1 MAHTYLS
8 FLLNGICMSSIWSEQ
23 FYMLLILSSMYDT
36 QLKLIATTKMKGEQK
51 EINKEKRKQEDEER
65 NLKNDIPNALTGFLL
80 NISIL
85 SPDWAN
91 LYGQH
96 VCIG

>member
-1 MAHTYLS
+1 
-8 FLLNGICMSSIWSEQ
+8 
-23 FYMLLILSSMYDT
+23 MYDT

-80 NISIL
+80 KHINPITRLGKFVWPACLHWIRFC
-85 SPDWAN
+85 
-91 LYGQH
+91 
-96 VCIG
+96 V

>member
-1 MAHTYLS
+1 
-8 FLLNGICMSSIWSEQ
+8 
-23 FYMLLILSSMYDT
+23 MYDT

-65 NLKNDIPNALTGFLL
+65 SLKNDIPNALTGFLL

-85 SPDWAN
+85 SPGWAN
-91 LYGQH
+91 LFGQQ

>member
-1 MAHTYLS
+1 
-8 FLLNGICMSSIWSEQ
+8 
-23 FYMLLILSSMYDT
+23 MYDT

-91 LYGQH
+91 LLASMSALDKILCLISKQSRFPLTEQFL
-96 VCIG
+96 

>member
-1 MAHTYLS
+1 
-8 FLLNGICMSSIWSEQ
+8 
-23 FYMLLILSSMYDT
+23 MYDT

-85 SPDWAN
+85 
-91 LYGQH
+91 
-96 VCIG
+96 

>member
-1 MAHTYLS
+1 
-8 FLLNGICMSSIWSEQ
+8 
-23 FYMLLILSSMYDT
+23 MYDT

-65 NLKNDIPNALTGFLL
+65 SLKNDIPNALTGFLL

-85 SPDWAN
+85 SPGWAN
-91 LYGQH
+91 LFGQQ
-96 VCIG
+96 VCIGYDSVSDFETI

>member
-1 MAHTYLS
+1 
-8 FLLNGICMSSIWSEQ
+8 
-23 FYMLLILSSMYDT
+23 MYDT

-65 NLKNDIPNALTGFLL
+65 NPKNDIPNALTGFLL

-91 LYGQH
+91 LFGQH
-96 VCIG
+96 VRIR